1 MLSPPDLES
10 ERTDERTDGPAA
22 GEVLSATWLVGDV
35 IGAGGMA
42 TVHAAT
48 GLQGERAAL
57 KVMRP
62 HHVLQPGALQRFL
75 REGVL
80 ARRIDHPGM
89 VRCLGEGTTDDGCPY
104 LALELLEGCTIEDY
118 FKSAHRPSLQN
129 LLWLFVDVLD
139 LIALCHRQGVV
150 HRDLKPSNLFVT
162 RFGKMKVLDFGVAAA
177 EGMSSDFVRPG
188 VALGTPSFMA
198 PEQAMGAWEHVDAR
212 ADVFSLGATLFTLLS
227 GRRLHHG
234 KTEAESFTLAA
245 TRSAPSLATAA
256 PDLPTEIITFVDRA
270 LQWDKRSR
278 FADAGAMKEV
288 LELIAL
294 GLDED
299 DAPVIVP
306 FEEDA
311 ASGDEAQVESETG
324 VLCAEAF
331 GLLQDAWHAQERGL
345 GAEETVREAAE
356 GLVRAAQGDAGWSL
370 AVLPWC
376 LRLRDETVWVPDG
389 PLADV
394 LQRMFTD
401 GVRSIETAPGFSSSG
416 VESLLRSLLRHA
428 ELEPSQRTDLVC
440 ALWPLESE
448 GIRTGV
454 AWGML
459 GATSSCVG
467 LVEDGRRTVLRIL
480 EASGGVSERPSALG
494 AARAASEVLL
504 DEAARASWKGLL
516 PRTEREM
523 AFARHLVAALREVV
537 PSAAAEHEASVLLRT
552 VAQDLLQDGRDDLLL
567 LVAAELS
574 NAPGAVAALLLPD
587 AIGALLASV
596 DRSAKEGR
604 RRGEHFDATVLERV
618 LGALGPAAVPCC
630 LRVLP
635 HLSYPRVSDAVVG
648 HVASCLPLHVEQVGE
663 VLVHLTGETGYR
675 MVRALVE
682 RASDVA
688 GHALEDLAR
697 HESSPLRVA
706 ADAAI
711 HGIEHAEPLV
721 LEQLHAPGW
730 RARVVALRMVQDH
743 LLVAAEPVLVKL
755 IEDAG
760 FHRRTR
766 EERVLTLRALHAA
779 SPDAAELAAQA
790 LVRRHGLIRN
800 DMLDESRMVASE
812 LLGEMSAS
820 DATVEALR
828 GAESPMWWNPPRIR
842 EAARAARK
850 RVEARATEQQG
861 GKPRPIPKFSTL
873 PPPVASHPPP
883 PRERLDSVPPLRGAA
898 KRAPSQPDFVIPVD
912 LQQVARFLVALA
924 RLVDLVREGKADDV
938 VRHAA
943 ACTVDAVRQH
953 VQTGGTVHVTLAAGV
968 PFVGRTPMRA
978 AAWVFR
984 QIEPLAAALH
994 AQGWWDL
1001 RVDPLFSPNDAIA
1014 LAAAIAKAPELGPS
1028 PPVPHVQLGHDTLGD
1043 LATVVPIDRDVP
1055 SSTLGTAYASVVST
1069 LWDARAWMTRGEMP
1083 QLERLLRSSQ
1093 TVVELAATRRLA
1105 ATTPTGGRLR
1115 EDGAARWLDATL
1127 LAVEMIALLEPDRVE
1142 LRDVALAGLLLSLAP
1157 FDERGAV
1164 DQDGPPSV
1172 TRGGR
1177 LGAPDRLAA
1186 RTLGLLVGI
1195 PRVCRL
1201 ARLAASLAAETQVR
1215 RYRHLGSPNAV
1226 GVSFPAV
1233 ALATA
1238 IRFFELSAK
1247 RSEGGADGVV
1257 AALRGECADEADELA
1272 MRLLLS
1278 ALGAV
1283 PRGAVVELN
1292 SREVGVVLSP
1302 AIEGIPFEPEVE
1314 VLVDGAGKKLSTPY
1328 KVDVR
1333 EAGPRRAVKTV
1344 LGLWRGDEL
1353 PVAGS
1358 RDRVKPGVAEEA
1370 KPKPKA
1376 PAKRPS
1382 KASQFPLLGE
1392 DILEDFGESTFPRA
1406 SKPPEKKASRPPV
1419 SRPSQPVEP
1428 TQEDE
1433 ELAELLKGAFGE

>member
-1 MLSPPDLES
+1 MFSPQDLES
-10 ERTDERTDGPAA
+10 ERVDERTDGPDA
-22 GEVLSATWLVGDV
+22 GEVLSATWLVGEV
-35 IGAGGMA
+35 IGSGGMA

-57 KVMRP
+57 KVMRA
-62 HHVLQPGALQRFL
+62 HHLMQPGALQRFL

-118 FKSAHRPSLQN
+118 VKSSHRPSLQN
-129 LLWLFVDVLD
+129 LIWLFVDVLD
-139 LIALCHRQGVV
+139 LIAVCHRQGVV

-177 EGMSSDFVRPG
+177 QGMSSDFVRTG

-227 GRRLHHG
+227 GKRLHHG

-256 PDLPTEIITFVDRA
+256 PDLPAEVVSFVDRA

-288 LELIAL
+288 LEQIAL

-306 FEEDA
+306 FEEEA
-311 ASGDEAQVESETG
+311 PSGEDAQVASEAG
-324 VLCAEAF
+324 ALCAEAF
-331 GLLQDAWHAQERGL
+331 GLVQEAWHAQERGL
-345 GAEETVREAAE
+345 GSEETVREAAE
-356 GLVRAAQGDAGWSL
+356 GLVGAARRDAGWSL

-376 LRLRDETVWVPDG
+376 LRFREETVWVPNG
-389 PLADV
+389 PLANV
-394 LQRMFTD
+394 VQQMFTD
-401 GVRSIETAPGFSSSG
+401 GVRSIETAPGFSAAG
-416 VESLLRSLLRHA
+416 AESLLRSLLRHA
-428 ELEPSQRTDLVC
+428 ETEPLQRTDLVC
-440 ALWPLESE
+440 ALWPLTSE

-480 EASGGVSERPSALG
+480 EASGGVSERPHALG
-494 AARAASEVLL
+494 AARTASEVLL
-504 DEAARASWKGLL
+504 DEAAKASWKGLA
-516 PRTEREM
+516 PRGEREQG
-523 AFARHLVAALREVV
+523 FARHLVEALREVV
-537 PSAAAEHEASVLLRT
+537 PTAAAEHEASVLLRT

-587 AIGALLASV
+587 GIGALLTSV
-596 DRSAKEGR
+596 DRSAKQGR
-604 RRGEHFDATVLERV
+604 RRGEHFDATDLERV

-635 HLSYPRVSDAVVG
+635 QLSYPRVSDAVVG

-675 MVRALVE
+675 LVRALVD
-682 RASDVA
+682 RARDVA
-688 GHALEDLAR
+688 GHALEELAR

-706 ADAAI
+706 AVAALQ
-711 HGIEHAEPLV
+711 GIEHAESLV
-721 LEQLHAPGW
+721 LDQLQAPGW

-743 LLVAAEPVLVKL
+743 LLAAAQPVLVKR
-755 IEDAG
+755 IEMAG
-760 FHRRTR
+760 FHRLSR
-766 EERVLTLRALHAA
+766 EERVLSLRALHAA
-779 SPDAAELAAQA
+779 SPDAAEAAAQA
-790 LVRRHGLIRN
+790 LVRRHALIR
-800 DMLDESRMVASE
+800 DDGLDESRLVAAE
-812 LLGEMSAS
+812 LLGEMSGS

-828 GAESPMWWNPPRIR
+828 GAEAPMWWNPARVR
-842 EAARAARK
+842 EVARAARK
-850 RVEARATEQQG
+850 RVEARAREQQG
-861 GKPRPIPKFSTL
+861 GKPRPSPRFSTL
-873 PPPVASHPPP
+873 PPPLASHPPP
-883 PRERLDSVPPLRGAA
+883 PRERMDSVPPLRGSA
-898 KRAPSQPDFVIPVD
+898 KRAPSRPDLVVPVD
-912 LQQVARFLVALA
+912 HQQVARFLVALS
-924 RLVDLVREGKADDV
+924 RLVDLVRDSRAGDV
-938 VRHAA
+938 VEHAA

-953 VQTGGTVHVTLAAGV
+953 VRTGGTVHVTLAAGV

-984 QIEPLAAALH
+984 RIEPLAAALKAH
-994 AQGWWDL
+994 GWWDL
-1001 RVDPLFSPNDAIA
+1001 RVDPLFGPDDAVA
-1014 LAAAIAKAPELGPS
+1014 LAAAVAKLPELGPG
-1028 PPVPHVQLGHDTLGD
+1028 PPVPHVQLGHDTLGE

-1069 LWDARAWMTRGEMP
+1069 LWDARAGMARGEMP

-1093 TVVELAATRRLA
+1093 TVVELAITRRLA

-1115 EDGAARWLDATL
+1115 DDAAARWLDATL
-1127 LAVEMIALLEPDRVE
+1127 LAVEMVALLEPDRVE
-1142 LRDVALAGLLLSLAP
+1142 LRDVALAGLMLSLAP

-1164 DQDGPPSV
+1164 DQEGPPSV

-1177 LGAPDRLAA
+1177 LGAPNRLAA

-1201 ARLAASLAAETQVR
+1201 ARLAASLAVETQVR
-1215 RYRHLGSPNAV
+1215 RYRHLGSAGPTEV
-1226 GVSFPAV
+1226 TFLAV

-1238 IRFFELSAK
+1238 ARFFELSAK
-1247 RSEGGADGVV
+1247 RPEGGTDGVLD
-1257 AALRGECADEADELA
+1257 ALRGECVDEADELA
-1272 MRLLLS
+1272 LRLLLS
-1278 ALGAV
+1278 ALGVV

-1292 SREVGVVLSP
+1292 SREVGIVLSP
-1302 AIEGIPFEPEVE
+1302 SIEGIPFEPQVE
-1314 VLVDGAGKKLSTPY
+1314 VVVDGAGKTLATPRT
-1328 KVDVR
+1328 VDVR
-1333 EAGPRRAVKTV
+1333 EAGPRRAVRVV
-1344 LGLWRGDEL
+1344 LALWRGDEV
-1353 PVAGS
+1353 PRAGS
-1358 RDRVKPGVAEEA
+1358 RDRVKPPVAEES

-1376 PAKRPS
+1376 PANRPS
-1382 KASQFPLLGE
+1382 RTSHAPALGE
-1392 DILEDFGESTFPRA
+1392 EILEDFGESMFPRV
-1406 SKPPEKKASRPPV
+1406 SRPPETTKSRPPV
-1419 SRPSQPVEP
+1419 SRPSQPAEP

-1433 ELAELLKGAFGE
+1433 ELAELLKGAFGD